1 MSTTHR
7 IGPYRI
13 TINVGP
19 AAFLVLIV
27 LATLV
32 VVFFARPETAELVLT
47 PTGILALIAQG
58 IMRQAFT
65 VERHEPEEGAKPD
78 A

>member
-7 IGPYRI
+7 IGPYTI
-13 TINVGP
+13 TINVAP

-27 LATLV
+27 IATLV
-32 VVFFARPETAELVLT
+32 VVFFAPPETAEQVLT
-47 PTGILALIAQG
+47 PGGILALIAQG
-58 IMRQAFT
+58 IMRQAIE
-65 VERHEPEEGAKPD
+65 VESTKPD